1 MERIKTIVKDAL
13 NGFLSPII
21 AHQVAERIAR
31 RAKANHLV
39 LIEERFVVW
48 NSYEEKKPDIRLD
61 KAGEPIEF
69 AIRRRGMQRSELA
82 LFDGGDFYWEQNG
95 RRIYYK
101 AVTHWVQMPRLLGW
115 EAYNG

>member
-48 NSYEEKKPDIRLD
+48 NSYEEKKPDVWLD
-61 KAGEPIEF
+61 KAGEPIAF
-69 AIRRRGMQRSELA
+69 AIRRIGMQCSELA
-82 LFDGGDFYWEQNG
+82 LFDGKRFYWVVKG
-95 RRIYYK
+95 RKFYFQ
-101 AVTHWVQMPRLLGW
+101 AVTHWVQMPRLLG
-115 EAYNG
+115 

>member
-48 NSYEEKKPDIRLD
+48 NSYEEKKPDIWLD
-61 KAGEPIEF
+61 ENRQYIDF
-69 AIRRRGMQRSELA
+69 AIRRKGPWKTSLA
-82 LFDGGDFYWEQNG
+82 WFDGKRFFVLEGNQKRYFDD
-95 RRIYYK
+95 
-101 AVTHWVQMPRLLGW
+101 VTLWVQMPILM
-115 EAYNG
+115 

>member
-13 NGFLSPII
+13 NGFLSPLL

-48 NSYEEKKPDIRLD
+48 NSYEEKKPDIWLD
-61 KAGEPIEF
+61 ENGQYIDF
-69 AIRRRGMQRSELA
+69 AIQRKGPWKISLA
-82 LFDGGDFYWEQNG
+82 WFDGKRFFVLEGNQKRCFDD
-95 RRIYYK
+95 
-101 AVTHWVQMPRLLGW
+101 VTLWVQMPILM
-115 EAYNG
+115 